1 MNPGSDPTTTS
12 AQLLERAKAGDRAA
26 LDALIRLYLPR
37 LRRWAR
43 GRLPAGARGVLE
55 TEDIVQ
61 ETAMKAVQQLDR
73 LDLRA
78 EGALQAY
85 LRQALKNRFIDL
97 YRGEERRPVQEE
109 LPSDVP
115 AAAPS
120 PLETAIG
127 SAALERY
134 EEALASLS
142 EDDHQAIVLRV
153 EMCWGYDEIATA
165 MHKGGASQARVMVSR
180 ALDRL
185 ARKMRHERR

>member
-1 MNPGSDPTTTS
+1 MNRGSDFTTS
-12 AQLLERAKAGDRAA
+12 AQLLERAKAGDRQA
-26 LDALIRLYLPR
+26 LDNLIRLYLPR

-43 GRLPAGARGVLE
+43 GRLPTGARSVLE

-61 ETAMKAVQQLDR
+61 ETAMKAVQQIDR

-97 YRGEERRPVQEE
+97 YRSEERRPVQES
-109 LPSDVP
+109 LPSDMP
-115 AAAPS
+115 AASPS
-120 PLETAIG
+120 PLEAAIG

-142 EDDHQAIVLRV
+142 DDDHQAIVLRL

-185 ARKMRHERR
+185 ARKMHHDRR

>member
-1 MNPGSDPTTTS
+1 MNHGSDLTTS

-43 GRLPAGARGVLE
+43 GRLPTGARGVLE
-55 TEDIVQ
+55 TDDIVQ
-61 ETAMKAVQQLDR
+61 ETAMKAVQQIDR

-97 YRGEERRPVQEE
+97 YRGEERHPVQES
-109 LPSDVP
+109 LPGDMP
-115 AAAPS
+115 ASAPS
-120 PLETAIG
+120 PLEAAIG
-127 SAALERY
+127 AAALERY
-134 EEALASLS
+134 EEALATLS
-142 EDDHQAIVLRV
+142 EDDQQAIVLRV

-165 MHKGGASQARVMVSR
+165 LHKGGASQARVMVSR

>member
-1 MNPGSDPTTTS
+1 MNPGSDPATS
-12 AQLLERAKAGDRAA
+12 AQLLERAKAGDREA
-26 LDALIRLYLPR
+26 LNALIQMYLPR

-43 GRLPAGARGVLE
+43 GRLPAGVRGVFE
-55 TEDIVQ
+55 TDDIVQ
-61 ETAMKAVQQLDR
+61 ETAMKAVQQIDR

-85 LRQALKNRFIDL
+85 LRQALRNRFTDL
-97 YRGEERRPVQEE
+97 YRGEERRPVRGE
-109 LPSDVP
+109 LPSDMP
-115 AAAPS
+115 ALAPS

-134 EEALASLS
+134 EEALESLS
-142 EDDHQAIVLRV
+142 EDDQQAIVLRV